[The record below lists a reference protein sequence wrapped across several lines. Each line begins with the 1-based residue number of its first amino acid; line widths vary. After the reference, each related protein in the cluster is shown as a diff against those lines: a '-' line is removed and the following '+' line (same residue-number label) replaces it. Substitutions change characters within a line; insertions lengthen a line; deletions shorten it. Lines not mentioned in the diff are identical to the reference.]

1 MWGRGV
7 GMQGNLT
14 HSIFATNRH
23 TWEVDLQVAIS
34 AHIRSEDSRIL
45 CSRERTNPTHK
56 LQGKSKHPFPAARRR
71 RRRKKEAFALGHGDA
86 LQPHDEGKG
95 REGKGLPGACS
106 SPVMA
111 RRRSSD
117 GGAGRA
123 ERRAR
128 GRRASG
134 GEETSSTR
142 PELLTVSIADF
153 CSTVRLS
160 ISSLL
165 VLIKRRRGGPT
176 TGWKSKI
183 GN

>member
-1 MWGRGV
+1 M
-7 GMQGNLT
+7 
-14 HSIFATNRH
+14 
-23 TWEVDLQVAIS
+23 
-34 AHIRSEDSRIL
+34 
-45 CSRERTNPTHK
+45 
-56 LQGKSKHPFPAARRR
+56 
-71 RRRKKEAFALGHGDA
+71 
-86 LQPHDEGKG
+86 QPHDEGKG

-165 VLIKRRRGGPT
+165 LIKRRRGGPT
-176 TGWKSKI
+176 TVSKKKSETRPARV
-183 GN
+183 GNLGCGSSTARKKKSEIKENRGVARCERERVLYAVGDCGRASYAILVFVPLTCGL